1 MSEYNNE
8 VYQSQNQL
16 TFNEYMSKVFTILG
30 IGLAI
35 TTASALIFS
44 LTYVNI
50 YYALGNAFFGL
61 VIGLAIAELV
71 VAIVFSARLNKLSK
85 KTCWCLYIAYSV
97 LTGFSLSGILIT
109 YTASSVWICF
119 AITTVMFISMAM
131 IGHNTKVDLTRFSGY
146 IAPAL
151 IALIIATL
159 LNVFLFRGAFMQW
172 VITYVGILLFLFL
185 IAYDMQ
191 MLRNYYSSSFT
202 DDEMADKLMIMAA
215 FQLYLDFINLFI
227 RIIQIFGKRRD

>member
-8 VYQSQNQL
+8 VYRSEDQL
-16 TFNEYMSKVFTILG
+16 TFNEYMSKVFVIMA

-50 YYALGNAFFGL
+50 YYALGDAFFGL
-61 VIGLAIAELV
+61 VIGLAIAEIA
-71 VAIVFSARLNKLSK
+71 VAIAFSAGLRKFSK
-85 KTCWCLYIAYSV
+85 TVCWCLYITYSA

-119 AITTVMFISMAM
+119 AITSVMFVSMAI
-131 IGHNTKVDLTRFSGY
+131 IGHTTKADLTRFSGY
-146 IAPAL
+146 IVPAL
-151 IALIIATL
+151 ITLIVATVLNALFFREA
-159 LNVFLFRGAFMQW
+159 FLQW

-191 MLRNYYSSSFT
+191 MLRNYYASGFS
-202 DDEMADKLMIMAA
+202 DEEMGGKLMIMAA

-227 RIIQIFGKRRD
+227 RIIQLFGKKRN